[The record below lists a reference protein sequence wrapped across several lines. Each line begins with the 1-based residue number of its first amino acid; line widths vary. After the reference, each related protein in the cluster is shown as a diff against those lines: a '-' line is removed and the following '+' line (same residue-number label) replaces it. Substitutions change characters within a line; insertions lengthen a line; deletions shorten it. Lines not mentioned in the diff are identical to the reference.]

1 MTHVLPDLAK
11 ERQRSMLADAAA
23 VRDGRRAAMHGRVAR
38 RLQRHQK
45 LQNRHEGQAT
55 LLRAELE
62 RLESA
67 R

>member
-11 ERQRSMLADAAA
+11 ERQRDMLAHAVA
-23 VRDGRRAAMHGRVAR
+23 VREGRRVAMHGRVSR
-38 RLQRHQK
+38 RLQRIEKRQT
-45 LQNRHEGQAT
+45 RHGDQAA

-67 R
+67 Q

>member
-11 ERQRSMLADAAA
+11 ERQRDMLADAVA
-23 VRDGRRAAMHGRVAR
+23 VREGRRAAMHGRVSR
-38 RLQRHQK
+38 RLQRLERRQTR
-45 LQNRHEGQAT
+45 QGDQAA

-67 R
+67 L

>member
-11 ERQRSMLADAAA
+11 ERQRKMLADAAA

-38 RLQRHQK
+38 RLERLER
-45 LQNRHEGQAT
+45 LQTRRDDEAVR
-55 LLRAELE
+55 LRAELA

-67 R
+67 